1 MRPRLIILVRHG
13 QSEANVDISIHRT
26 IPDHKIKLTSLGVEQ
41 AIEAGDCLNK
51 LLKPEDTV
59 QFYVSPYLRTRQTFE
74 YMSKALDKGRWR
86 SYEEPR
92 LREQGEELKY
102 CIYYDCI
109 QLYDLIIS
117 CRLGKFS
124 RTIKGDGKDQN
135 GKGILRPF
143 VSIFIQFLKLFRFFH
158 KK

>member
-26 IPDHKIKLTSLGVEQ
+26 VPDHKIKLTQLGVEQ
-41 AIEAGDCLNK
+41 AIKAGSRLNE

-86 SYEEPR
+86 YYEEPR
-92 LREQGEELKY
+92 LREQGEELRY
-102 CIYYDCI
+102 SSII
-109 QLYDLIIS
+109 IAFNFIDLIIS
-117 CRLGKFS
+117 YRLGKFS
-124 RTIKGDGKDQN
+124 RTAKGNGKDQN
-135 GKGILRPF
+135 GKGILRSF
-143 VSIFIQFLKLFRFFH
+143 VSIFYNFISYLVIS
-158 KK
+158 